1 MLYKLSQVW
10 EDNPKRV
17 KFIIKL
23 LIGGIPTM
31 VILLIWLLPVPGWAM
46 TEQVT
51 NGQMDT
57 SIMGYK
63 GEPDDLDD

>member
-46 TEQVT
+46 TEQV
-51 NGQMDT
+51 QMDKWT
-57 SIMGYK
+57 LQLWDTK
-63 GEPDDLDD
+63 